1 MGPQFKLPCGKSKDE
16 ASLKHASNLH
26 GVGALMPTMFF
37 SSGMEHQMKAMLWS
51 AKLLLLSCCCCCK
64 TWPLGSHQHTVI
76 ATLSSASAGA
86 ADVAGPVCRH
96 DLNSFLHHSECA
108 RSCGNCVS

>member
-1 MGPQFKLPCGKSKDE
+1 
-16 ASLKHASNLH
+16 
-26 GVGALMPTMFF
+26 MPTMFF

-96 DLNSFLHHSECA
+96 DLNSFLHHPECA
-108 RSCGNCVS
+108 RSCGNCVSGEERGYCGQSREVMCSKPHAQPTL